1 MGKNRHV
8 REGAEIAV
16 KSTSTVEAKG
26 KSRYLQVKS
35 ASSPPTQ
42 SKTEGRPACGRPSE
56 MSLFLGIW
64 TLRTPI
70 GWM

>member
-35 ASSPPTQ
+35 ASSPPTVQ
-42 SKTEGRPACGRPSE
+42 NRREASMRTTE
-56 MSLFLGIW
+56 
-64 TLRTPI
+64 
-70 GWM
+70 